1 MSSLRRY
8 ACQRLA
14 VSLISP
20 CLSSQAPVL
29 QHVKPT
35 SLTQTLSTAQQP
47 GIPGIAHAVYPSPEL
62 PTAPPET
69 RPPDV
74 YPPSPKALLLALHRI
89 QAGTYTSASH
99 GGLLSSLAAKPS
111 EKGKIVSKLEA
122 SLNATRP
129 VRIEYSLLVAR
140 YLHLIYPLL
149 RTDVARA
156 SDLDNALLQVFDD
169 DALAYLSKRGYSA
182 GDVMAWAWV
191 LATPDAHL
199 AVMRYQIL
207 AEEAP
212 VPMFILMFLL
222 RRVDIDEP
230 SFKFLLEQCRRLL
243 NSMVQDEPSP
253 LSKDSES
260 GTSSIPVQSIKGDS
274 ALAMTILVRLT
285 NLARNI
291 APRTLANIA
300 EMFTSTFTCLTA
312 TKDLDQLGPKKAR
325 RVTELYNKFIQRLA
339 GWCRVEPYHSAK
351 LQQKAVFHILREMET
366 FNPPL
371 PVNKASY
378 QAITQILL
386 AAKMTKAERQWDS
399 FKAVSWPPWKEDK
412 LGIDA
417 EKTEGSKSKAMES
430 MAHMQQA
437 GYRFAEWDRAASVVA
452 GWDTDGTPTIQKRTR
467 LPDPSWQRLEGN
479 ESPSE
484 PLVWAARIRATR
496 TLREAWACYVSSQQQ
511 NVPLTE
517 QIIYEIVEKLISSE
531 RTRGQINQQ
540 AEFESKATA
549 AFAPSDGGKE
559 VYPEPTSP
567 RDLIYVPSEPPAL
580 PEFLQQTFSQDFPL
594 PDKVLVLI
602 LRHSSSLKQGLDYI
616 DHSTLTKGQIYAL
629 FNPSSQ
635 QSRERVDALSS
646 IHDAMFSAVIR
657 FLCRCAS
664 HSTVDGIPDRM
675 EALNAMFPILLPRY
689 SDLEPNQGRAL
700 AHAIFLMEQRR
711 PRYMS
716 AWHNLLKAVAIG
728 SRPFHNF
735 HRLGLAPGVNRVFAW
750 EETLRLVE
758 YMNVNSVALDLRC
771 IQLMCNGF
779 VGLAQT
785 LHLHPGAVKA
795 GRRVASHFQF
805 PGPSPAIPDRLL
817 TTQTA
822 EEMVEHGLAQ
832 LRLQVNRFLPLY
844 REQQATGAAS
854 VDDATPTLSRRALI
868 PSPSILHS
876 LIRAFGRGRDRETIV
891 AILRILQTEGHE
903 LRRVTNERRGGRR
916 MLRRAVVAC
925 RVFLEHDP
933 MALRE
938 EEAGCSQA
946 DQLAHPL
953 VQEARRLMDETEV
966 MAPWPSDEEVDAYIQ
981 HEMLYNFYHDEE

>member
-20 CLSSQAPVL
+20 CLSQTPVL

-35 SLTQTLSTAQQP
+35 SLTQTLCTAHQA
-47 GIPGIAHAVYPSPEL
+47 GVSGIAHTVYPSPEL
-62 PTAPPET
+62 PTLPAETNLPE
-69 RPPDV
+69 V
-74 YPPSPKALLLALHRI
+74 YPPSPKVLLLALHRI
-89 QAGTYTSASH
+89 QAGTYTSAGH
-99 GGLLSSLAAKPS
+99 GGLLSSLA
-111 EKGKIVSKLEA
+111 EKSAEKEKIISKLEA
-122 SLNATRP
+122 NLNAARS

-140 YLHLIYPLL
+140 YLHQIYPLL
-149 RTDVARA
+149 RTDVTRG
-156 SDLDNALLQVFDD
+156 SDLDNALLTVFDD
-169 DALAYLSKRGYSA
+169 DALAYLSKRGYSV

-191 LATPDAHL
+191 LATPDAYL
-199 AVMRYQIL
+199 AAMRYHRL
-207 AEEAP
+207 VEEAAVP
-212 VPMFILMFLL
+212 VFVLMFLL

-230 SFKFLLEQCRRLL
+230 SFKLLLEQCRRLL
-243 NSMVQDEPSP
+243 NSMVQDDISSTP
-253 LSKDSES
+253 KDS
-260 GTSSIPVQSIKGDS
+260 GPNTSSTPVQNVKGDS
-274 ALAMTILVRLT
+274 ALAMTILVRLA
-285 NLARNI
+285 NLARNV
-291 APRTLANIA
+291 APRALLNIA
-300 EMFTSTFTCLTA
+300 ELFTTSFAHLTS
-312 TKDLDQLGPKKAR
+312 TKDLDKLGPKKAR

-351 LQQKAVFHILREMET
+351 LQQRAVFHILREMET
-366 FNPPL
+366 YNPPL

-386 AAKMTKAERQWDS
+386 ASKMTKAERQWDS
-399 FKAVSWPPWKEDK
+399 FKAVSWPPWKEDR

-467 LPDPSWQRLEGN
+467 LPDPSWQLLE
-479 ESPSE
+479 ESQSPSE

-511 NVPLTE
+511 NVCLTE
-517 QIIYEIVEKLISSE
+517 QIIHEIVEKLIASE
-531 RTRGQINQQ
+531 RTRGQISQLEQFGSQ
-540 AEFESKATA
+540 ASTFT
-549 AFAPSDGGKE
+549 PSDGGKE
-559 VYPEPTSP
+559 VHPEPTSP
-567 RDLIYVPSEPPAL
+567 RDLIYVPSEPPSL

-602 LRHSSSLKQGLDYI
+602 LRHTSSLKQGLDYI
-616 DHSTLTKGQIYAL
+616 NHSSLSKDQIYAL
-629 FNPSSQ
+629 FSPSSQ
-635 QSRERVDALSS
+635 QGKERLEVLNS
-646 IHDAMFSAVIR
+646 IHDATFSAVIR

-664 HSTVDGIPDRM
+664 HSTVNRIADRI
-675 EALNAMFPILLPRY
+675 EALNAMFPIILPRY

-700 AHAIFLMEQRR
+700 AHAVFLMEQRR

-758 YMNVNSVALDLRC
+758 YMKANSIALDLRC

-779 VGLAQT
+779 AGLLQT
-785 LHLHPGAVKA
+785 LHLHPNAVKA
-795 GRRVASHFQF
+795 GGRAMSHILSL
-805 PGPSPAIPDRLL
+805 GPSHATLDRPL
-817 TTQTA
+817 TTQTPD
-822 EEMVEHGLAQ
+822 EMVEHGLSL
-832 LRLQVNRFLPLY
+832 LRCQINRFLPLY
-844 REQQATGAAS
+844 RGQQPTGAPPA
-854 VDDATPTLSRRALI
+854 DNATPSNGVVI

-876 LIRAFGRGRDRETIV
+876 LIRAFGRGRDRQTIV
-891 AILRILQTEGHE
+891 SIFRVLQAEAHE

-925 RVFLEHDP
+925 RTFLENDLAGP
-933 MALRE
+933 RDGRE
-938 EEAGCSQA
+938 GCPQVRW
-946 DQLAHPL
+946 QTHPL
-953 VQEARRLMDETEV
+953 IQEARRLVDGTEA

-981 HEMLYNFYHDEE
+981 HEMLYNHHQDEE